1 MSDLDPT
8 LSTANGLP
16 NLPAPPAAQTVP
28 KDRFDRQTQK
38 LRETIAAL
46 ESITAERD
54 DLSGKVGTSEAL
66 ASQVADLRATIETND
81 AAHADSM
88 AMATIGLT
96 DAEGQDLAR
105 FYYGRSDAAG
115 RGTFPDWLKAQ
126 ASAPEAAAKGLQPF
140 LGSISTGTTTTEP
153 TTAPEPTTTMPM
165 PPSDRGVTPTP
176 TAPRTLTTESIKA
189 AIGTAGYG
197 SMRDALRAE
206 YEGKR

>member
-66 ASQVADLRATIETND
+66 ASQVADLKATIKTND

-88 AMATIGLT
+88 AMAGIGLT
-96 DAEGQDLAR
+96 DGEGQDLAR
-105 FYYGRSDAAG
+105 FYFGREDAKS

-126 ASAPEAAAKGLQPF
+126 AAKPEDAAKGLQPF
-140 LGSISTGTTTTEP
+140 LGSISTETTEPPTATEP
-153 TTAPEPTTTMPM
+153 TTTTTTM